1 MQKVKIPNPATY
13 FPLALTDISVIA
25 PIASRFILGAT
36 LPGRIVQTAALG
48 AYAGSA
54 IIDWIARGDTRKI
67 KFLDAYGADVKN
79 LTPMPREEREKDVA
93 ELVDW
98 ANDIYTP
105 MDIPRRELAV
115 EVDKHLTN
123 YIATITGQRVET
135 STEVRDF
142 MVASLIFPF
151 ALGAADPL
159 SGDVAIFK
167 NTGVFEPH
175 VIAHEFCHR
184 KGYYKELEAQALAY
198 LSLMESGVDV
208 LKQSAICER
217 LDRQLWVLAES
228 DGARYNDLVEDL
240 DIREELRSAFGAR
253 RGVPLLYERVIG
265 SAMKEMY
272 DARMQLTG
280 QNGISDYDEGF
291 TNFLYT
297 MEQKR
302 KADAAAS

>member
-1 MQKVKIPNPATY
+1 M
-13 FPLALTDISVIA
+13 
-25 PIASRFILGAT
+25 
-36 LPGRIVQTAALG
+36 
-48 AYAGSA
+48 
-54 IIDWIARGDTRKI
+54 
-67 KFLDAYGADVKN
+67 
-79 LTPMPREEREKDVA
+79 
-93 ELVDW
+93 
-98 ANDIYTP
+98 
-105 MDIPRRELAV
+105 
-115 EVDKHLTN
+115 
-123 YIATITGQRVET
+123 
-135 STEVRDF
+135 
-142 MVASLIFPF
+142 
-151 ALGAADPL
+151 
-159 SGDVAIFK
+159 
-167 NTGVFEPH
+167 
-175 VIAHEFCHR
+175 IAHEFCHR

-302 KADAAAS
+302 KADAAAG

>member
-1 MQKVKIPNPATY
+1 
-13 FPLALTDISVIA
+13 
-25 PIASRFILGAT
+25 
-36 LPGRIVQTAALG
+36 
-48 AYAGSA
+48 
-54 IIDWIARGDTRKI
+54 
-67 KFLDAYGADVKN
+67 VKN

-175 VIAHEFCHR
+175 VIAHEFSHR

-198 LSLMESGVDV
+198 LSLMESGVEV

-228 DGARYNDLVEDL
+228 DGARYNDLVDDL

>member
-123 YIATITGQRVET
+123 YIATITGQRVC
-135 STEVRDF
+135 
-142 MVASLIFPF
+142 M
-151 ALGAADPL
+151 
-159 SGDVAIFK
+159 
-167 NTGVFEPH
+167 
-175 VIAHEFCHR
+175 
-184 KGYYKELEAQALAY
+184 
-198 LSLMESGVDV
+198 
-208 LKQSAICER
+208 
-217 LDRQLWVLAES
+217 
-228 DGARYNDLVEDL
+228 
-240 DIREELRSAFGAR
+240 
-253 RGVPLLYERVIG
+253 
-265 SAMKEMY
+265 
-272 DARMQLTG
+272 
-280 QNGISDYDEGF
+280 
-291 TNFLYT
+291 
-297 MEQKR
+297 
-302 KADAAAS
+302 

>member
-79 LTPMPREEREKDVA
+79 LTPMPPEEREKDVA

-123 YIATITGQRVET
+123 YIGSITGQRVET

-175 VIAHEFCHR
+175 VIAHEFSHR

-217 LDRQLWVLAES
+217 LDRQLWVLAEN

-280 QNGISDYDEGF
+280 QNGLSDYDEGF

-302 KADAAAS
+302 KADAAG